1 MIDLDTKITNMRKL
15 GKIHATIL
23 EELKSRCRPGIKKLE
38 IEEYFKE
45 LLNKFPGIR
54 SACKGYKPAGY
65 RNPYPTNLCIAKNEE
80 AIHIPPNKSVIEEGD
95 LVTIDLVLTDGLVY
109 TDAAISFI
117 VGETRKKSRIKLLQT
132 AYNALYSAINKLKD
146 GTNVGK
152 LSFTIYSI
160 VKKAGFDVL
169 KEYGGHGIG
178 IQMWEDPFIP
188 NYGDPYEGPIL
199 SEGDTL
205 AIEPLVCEGDDRLE
219 YLDEWS
225 TRTLDRKD
233 FVQVEHTVL
242 VLKDKAEILTAFD

>member
-1 MIDLDTKITNMRKL
+1 MIDLDTKIKRMRKL

-54 SACKGYKPAGY
+54 SACKGYKPVGY

-80 AIHIPPNKSVIEEGD
+80 AIHIPPNKSVIQEGD
-95 LVTIDLVLTDGLVY
+95 LVTIDLVLTDSLVY
-109 TDAAISFI
+109 TDAAVSFI
-117 VGETRKKSRIKLLQT
+117 VGETRKRSRIKLLQT
-132 AYNALYSAINKLKD
+132 AYNALYSAISKLKD

-178 IQMWEDPFIP
+178 TQMWEDPFIP
-188 NYGDPYEGPIL
+188 NYGDPHEGPIL

-242 VLKDKAEILTAFD
+242 VLKDRAEILTSFD